1 MKSIDEHIQKDQ
13 SELEA
18 AKATG
23 DQAKQRHLTE
33 ELKSLEEYKEHN
45 PEDKHD
51 PTSLELYC
59 DANPDADECRV
70 YDDWSF
76 TGVSTP
82 QARISKMLV
91 RKPTSIFYG
100 FKPLISFPDPI
111 NLKNSAHL
119 EIIAKY
125 FSLINQTEKQQNS
138 RLNNNV

>member
-1 MKSIDEHIQKDQ
+1 MASRKPGGILESRSKLVELSVGTMKSIDEHIQKDQ

-45 PEDKHD
+45 PQDKHD

-70 YDDWSF
+70 YDD
-76 TGVSTP
+76 
-82 QARISKMLV
+82 
-91 RKPTSIFYG
+91 
-100 FKPLISFPDPI
+100 
-111 NLKNSAHL
+111 
-119 EIIAKY
+119 
-125 FSLINQTEKQQNS
+125 
-138 RLNNNV
+138 

>member
-1 MKSIDEHIQKDQ
+1 MASRKPGRILESRFKLAVTKAGTMKSIDEHIQKDQ

-59 DANPDADECRV
+59 DANPDAEECRV
-70 YDDWSF
+70 YDD
-76 TGVSTP
+76 
-82 QARISKMLV
+82 
-91 RKPTSIFYG
+91 
-100 FKPLISFPDPI
+100 
-111 NLKNSAHL
+111 
-119 EIIAKY
+119 
-125 FSLINQTEKQQNS
+125 
-138 RLNNNV
+138 

>member
-1 MKSIDEHIQKDQ
+1 MASRKPGRILESRFKLFKSSVGTMKSIDEHIQKDQ

-45 PEDKHD
+45 PQDKHD

-70 YDDWSF
+70 YDD
-76 TGVSTP
+76 
-82 QARISKMLV
+82 
-91 RKPTSIFYG
+91 
-100 FKPLISFPDPI
+100 
-111 NLKNSAHL
+111 
-119 EIIAKY
+119 
-125 FSLINQTEKQQNS
+125 
-138 RLNNNV
+138 

>member
-1 MKSIDEHIQKDQ
+1 MASRKRGKKPVSRFKLKQAKTESMKSIDEHIQKDQ

-70 YDDWSF
+70 YDD
-76 TGVSTP
+76 
-82 QARISKMLV
+82 
-91 RKPTSIFYG
+91 
-100 FKPLISFPDPI
+100 
-111 NLKNSAHL
+111 
-119 EIIAKY
+119 
-125 FSLINQTEKQQNS
+125 
-138 RLNNNV
+138 

>member
-1 MKSIDEHIQKDQ
+1 MASRKPGRILESRFKLVRSSVGTMKSIDEHIQKDQ

-45 PEDKHD
+45 PQDKHD

-70 YDDWSF
+70 YDD
-76 TGVSTP
+76 
-82 QARISKMLV
+82 
-91 RKPTSIFYG
+91 
-100 FKPLISFPDPI
+100 
-111 NLKNSAHL
+111 
-119 EIIAKY
+119 
-125 FSLINQTEKQQNS
+125 
-138 RLNNNV
+138 

>member
-1 MKSIDEHIQKDQ
+1 MASRKPGTILESRFKLAGSSVGTMKSIDEHIQKDQ

-45 PEDKHD
+45 PQDKHD

-70 YDDWSF
+70 YDD
-76 TGVSTP
+76 
-82 QARISKMLV
+82 
-91 RKPTSIFYG
+91 
-100 FKPLISFPDPI
+100 
-111 NLKNSAHL
+111 
-119 EIIAKY
+119 
-125 FSLINQTEKQQNS
+125 
-138 RLNNNV
+138 

>member
-1 MKSIDEHIQKDQ
+1 MASRKPGRILESRFKLFKSSVGTMKSIDEHIQKDQ

-23 DQAKQRHLTE
+23 DQAKLRHLTE

-70 YDDWSF
+70 YDD
-76 TGVSTP
+76 
-82 QARISKMLV
+82 
-91 RKPTSIFYG
+91 
-100 FKPLISFPDPI
+100 
-111 NLKNSAHL
+111 
-119 EIIAKY
+119 
-125 FSLINQTEKQQNS
+125 
-138 RLNNNV
+138 